1 MLLGRY
7 KCLYFIFLIY
17 FLFYFFSVE
26 EGNKKLNITQSSGAD
41 ALVRG
46 YCSHLPEERE
56 RGRELSLSEGPMNLK
71 NEGRRVEN

>member
-1 MLLGRY
+1 M
-7 KCLYFIFLIY
+7 
-17 FLFYFFSVE
+17 E